1 MTELQHEIPRLV
13 ARHGEEIDA
22 TYEMLKKTNR
32 KVNKIAA
39 VQKKHGNRL
48 DRIEDRLDGIDGR
61 LDGIDGRLDEHGGK
75 LDDHGRK
82 LDDHG
87 RKLDDHGRKLDEI
100 LGLLRKET

>member
-61 LDGIDGRLDEHGGK
+61 LDEHGGK